1 MLNMS
6 EFCPEALFAK
16 YPEGCV
22 ETSQETLRPGRDP
35 SLAGF
40 PGGDFLSS
48 TLGGACDSSDYFFL
62 EGPSPSP
69 QPSLSY
75 TGSFFIQAIPE
86 HPHDQEALFNLMSGI
101 LGLAPFPGPD
111 GAVPRAPLDSLY
123 AANPDTSLAGPLDLF
138 PTDLGSAT
146 PFPETPWETSPT
158 AGTSPQCLYEPQP
171 SPPDVKPGLRA
182 PPVSPALD
190 AAPAFKAPY
199 GPWDLLPAGAPS
211 YLPPGGYQP
220 SPEAGFPP
228 LGSKIEDLLQISCPA
243 DLPGPATRIYG
254 GTYEAFSLSSSSQL
268 PSGDFAEAGEGLQP
282 GLSLSPP
289 AEGGGGGGD
298 LLGRTQPSPLSLP
311 LPDPSS
317 DFSVAPPTASDFSGA
332 APLPPPTAAQPQPQ
346 APQPPPPAQ
355 PAAAEPR
362 RKGRRGGKCSP
373 RCFCPRPHAKAF
385 ACPVESCVRSFA
397 RSDELNRHLRI
408 HTGHKPFQCRICLRN
423 FSRSDH
429 LTTHVRTHTGEKPF
443 ACDVCGRRFARSDE
457 KKRHG
462 KVHLKQKAR
471 AEERLKGLGFY
482 ALGLSFAAL

>member
-6 EFCPEALFAK
+6 EFCPEALLAK

-22 ETSQETLRPGRDP
+22 ETSQETLRQGRDP
-35 SLAGF
+35 SLAAF

-48 TLGGACDSSDYFFL
+48 TLSGACDTSDYFFL

-69 QPSLSY
+69 QPGLSY

-111 GAVPRAPLDSLY
+111 GAVPRAPLDALY
-123 AANPDTSLAGPLDLF
+123 AASPDTSLAGPLDLF
-138 PTDLGSAT
+138 PTELGPAT
-146 PFPETPWETSPT
+146 PFPETPWDTSPP

-199 GPWDLLPAGAPS
+199 GPWDLLSAPS
-211 YLPPGGYQP
+211 YLPQGGYQT

-243 DLPGPATRIYG
+243 DLPGPANRIYG
-254 GTYEAFSLSSSSQL
+254 GTYDAFSLSGSSQL
-268 PSGDFAEAGEGLQP
+268 PSGDFGEGGEGLQS
-282 GLSLSPP
+282 GLSLSPSG
-289 AEGGGGGGD
+289 EGGGGGGD
-298 LLGRTQPSPLSLP
+298 LLARAQSSPLSLT
-311 LPDPSS
+311 LPGP
-317 DFSVAPPTASDFSGA
+317 ASDFSA
-332 APLPPPTAAQPQPQ
+332 APPTTNDFPGASQLPPPTAAQSQ
-346 APQPPPPAQ
+346 PQPPPQPPQPAQ
-355 PAAAEPR
+355 AEPR